1 MKKLILLSVTCCT
14 LLLSGCN
21 RVMEVYNASVSEYH
35 FENVDN
41 AVSVKA
47 VLKTINLM
55 WNGDW
60 SFKGLERE
68 IADSKASIKYTESM
82 AAIVLHSGEM
92 EEYFQANDYFIYTLS
107 RITGQDTIVLQQTKF
122 YVDQDGDLAST
133 EIYNALD

>member
-21 RVMEVYNASVSEYH
+21 RIMEVYNASVTEYH
-35 FENVDN
+35 FENADN
-41 AVSVKA
+41 SVSVKA

-68 IADSKASIKYTESM
+68 IADSKASIKYAESL
-82 AAIVLHSGEM
+82 AAILLHSGEL
-92 EEYFQANDYFIYTLS
+92 EEYFQTNDYFIYTLS
-107 RITGQDTIVLQQTKF
+107 RITGQDTVVLQQTKF
-122 YVDQDGDLAST
+122 YVDQKGDLTWT
-133 EIYNALD
+133 ELYNALD